1 LKNEGIYIYVK
12 FFKLFLEERA
22 GRVDQLLPSKHEA
35 LNLNPVP
42 PKIIKKRILN
52 FEVGIYIYTHVQ
64 ICVCIHAFESLCLM
78 KFFFQKF
85 QILLVISFFGCTG
98 IQTQGLSLAE
108 QVLCHR
114 KHTPSPRRGFVF

>member
-52 FEVGIYIYTHVQ
+52 FEVGIYIHMYIYVYAYMHLKAYV
-64 ICVCIHAFESLCLM
+64 S
-78 KFFFQKF
+78 
-85 QILLVISFFGCTG
+85 
-98 IQTQGLSLAE
+98 
-108 QVLCHR
+108 
-114 KHTPSPRRGFVF
+114 